1 MKKIT
6 MINRV
11 LYLYELLLDETD
23 EQHYLTTNE
32 IIFYFKTMDVII
44 DRKTVKSLIEVL
56 VDYGVDIVEIKSS
69 PNKYYIKRR
78 HFQDS
83 EIKLLVDAVESSK
96 FISKNVSD
104 TLVRKLLNTLSRYTR
119 EEIKRHLYV
128 ANRIKTWNDDIYEV
142 VDLINQAINR
152 EMQINFKYYDYNV
165 NKEKILRNK
174 GELYEVSPYAL
185 VWNDDRYYVVGFSK
199 KYDKIVQFRV
209 DRMYKPK
216 VSQNDA
222 IRRPDNFDV
231 GEYSKQVI
239 DMFPGIIENVILQ
252 CDNSLMKVMIDRFG
266 EEIETQIFDSNS
278 FILSIEISVSPTF
291 YGWIFQFDNKVAILE
306 PENVK
311 NDYKTMI
318 EKALLT
324 QSN

>member
-1 MKKIT
+1 MKVLSKIYVVIFIFLISCSSA
-6 MINRV
+6 INDSDFV
-11 LYLYELLLDETD
+11 G
-23 EQHYLTTNE
+23 
-32 IIFYFKTMDVII
+32 KW
-44 DRKTVKSLIEVL
+44 S
-56 VDYGVDIVEIKSS
+56 IVE
-69 PNKYYIKRR
+69 Y
-78 HFQDS
+78 
-83 EIKLLVDAVESSK
+83 
-96 FISKNVSD
+96 
-104 TLVRKLLNTLSRYTR
+104 NTDNT
-119 EEIKRHLYV
+119 
-128 ANRIKTWNDDIYEV
+128 
-142 VDLINQAINR
+142 
-152 EMQINFKYYDYNV
+152 
-165 NKEKILRNK
+165 NK